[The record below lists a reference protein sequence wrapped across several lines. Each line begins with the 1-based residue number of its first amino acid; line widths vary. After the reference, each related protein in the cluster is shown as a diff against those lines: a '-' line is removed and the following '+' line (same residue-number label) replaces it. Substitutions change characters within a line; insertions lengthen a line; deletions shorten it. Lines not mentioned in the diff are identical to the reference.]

1 MVMLGTQP
9 ALPKYHKK
17 IVHTGE
23 KLDMIE
29 LLDMLDMDS

>member
-1 MVMLGTQP
+1 MVLLGTRL
-9 ALPKYHKK
+9 ALPKYHQN